1 MGLTSHDP
9 THHDLDYNLFGMIN
23 SGEYQ
28 ANTNDLVADPR
39 FAGIPI
45 SGNEA
50 DHKGSDLTLE
60 DFVPAASEAIDTGTA
75 SGSVPAYDIMGEE
88 RPQGGA
94 PDRGVFEMT
103 R

>member
-1 MGLTSHDP
+1 
-9 THHDLDYNLFGMIN
+9 MIS

-39 FAGIPI
+39 FAGIPM

-50 DHKGSDLTLE
+50 DHKRNDLALE
-60 DFVPAASEAIDTGTA
+60 DFVPAASEAIDTGTV
-75 SGSVPAYDIMGEE
+75 SGSVPAYDIVGEE

-94 PDRGVFEMT
+94 INRGVFEAT
-103 R
+103 P